1 MAKTKIILDHD
12 DALIDDRGFL
22 ASFGSLEPKRGLH
35 ALGRFF
41 KAAAGGALT
50 GVRAIVK
57 RAEVQ
62 ASGTITLNA
71 FVADDTVTI
80 NGVVFTG
87 KAEPSGANQF
97 EVDADDIVTA
107 ANLAAKINAS
117 ALAKIVGVVSATS
130 ALKVVT
136 ITAIEPGLAGNVCT
150 LAISAHGSV
159 SAANLA
165 NGATGAASD
174 LDLR

>member
-1 MAKTKIILDHD
+1 MAKTTIIIDHD
-12 DALIDDRGFL
+12 DATIDTRGFL
-22 ASFGSLEPKRGLH
+22 ASFASLEPKQGLH

-50 GVRAIVK
+50 GIRAIVK
-57 RAEVQ
+57 REEVQ
-62 ASGTITLNA
+62 ASGTITLDA
-71 FVADDTVTI
+71 FVEDDTVTI

-87 KAEPSGANQF
+87 KAAPAGAQQF
-97 EVDADDIVTA
+97 AVNADDAVTA

-117 ALAKIVGVVSATS
+117 ALAKIVGVVTATS

-136 ITAIEPGLAGNVCT
+136 VTAVAPGLVGNVCT

-159 SAANLA
+159 SGANLA
-165 NGATGAASD
+165 GGATGAQSD